1 MMSAKTHGCATP
13 PHRTPEGTPCKRPSC
28 AQCAAGVALGAEK
41 VFTRVVTC
49 GARYRGPLIP
59 NPESRCYSM
68 PQYAF
73 PCGWTCFKYAL
84 AALESDRCACRN
96 DNIHLCLL
104 SDVHAVHASV
114 EAGHVRADLPC
125 SGSDG
130 FFGEHGAVMRRE
142 FQLTSLVY
150 FGLRFFVVPDDMLYL
165 SNFRGFQLSILQD
178 APHLSVSKS
187 RQCEQLSTNLLR

>member
-1 MMSAKTHGCATP
+1 MCLMKVSEPELLSNPHRLRNEMMSMMSAKTHGCVTP

-28 AQCAAGVALGAEK
+28 AQCAAGVALGAE
-41 VFTRVVTC
+41 VFMRVVTC

-68 PQYAF
+68 PHYAF

-104 SDVHAVHASV
+104 SDVLCTQA
-114 EAGHVRADLPC
+114 
-125 SGSDG
+125 
-130 FFGEHGAVMRRE
+130 
-142 FQLTSLVY
+142 
-150 FGLRFFVVPDDMLYL
+150 LRPGM
-165 SNFRGFQLSILQD
+165 
-178 APHLSVSKS
+178 
-187 RQCEQLSTNLLR
+187 